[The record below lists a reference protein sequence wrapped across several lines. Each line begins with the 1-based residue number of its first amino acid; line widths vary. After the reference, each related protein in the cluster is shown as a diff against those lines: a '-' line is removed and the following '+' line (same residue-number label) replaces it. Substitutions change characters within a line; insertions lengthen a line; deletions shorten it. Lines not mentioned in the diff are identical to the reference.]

1 MKFITTATEFK
12 NALSKVDRITDKRNQ
27 LHVLG
32 LVLIKAEKDIII
44 FKGTNLDI
52 GIEYTIRA
60 KVITEG
66 ECAISGA
73 VVISFLSA
81 LRDEKLEVNLVGGA
95 LSFIVGPHTIMV
107 KTSPHDDFPN
117 LPQVHSKKTLTLSIN
132 DFIDSVRLV
141 SYAGSISTIKPEI
154 TSVYFYTN
162 EKNILFVAT
171 DSFRLAEKKIN
182 YSLECENISAII
194 PLKNIHEIV
203 KIFEGILGDIV
214 VNISENQISF
224 KTQNIYITSRLISGV
239 YPNYRQIVPTK
250 FKTEVSIKTTQF
262 ISTLKSLLVFTDK
275 INQLNI
281 QIVPEKSVIELSVKN
296 NDLGEGVT
304 ILPATISGEGISFT
318 CNVRYLLDAFIS
330 ITEENTRILLN
341 EYNKPFIVQG
351 SGNQKFLYLVMPM
364 NR

>member
-12 NALSKVDRITDKRNQ
+12 NALGKVDRVTDKKNQ
-27 LHVLG
+27 LPVLG
-32 LVLIKAEKDIII
+32 FVLIKAEKDTVTL
-44 FKGTNLDI
+44 KGTNLDI
-52 GIEYTIRA
+52 GIEYKIRA
-60 KVITEG
+60 KVVTEG

-81 LRDEKLEVNLVGGA
+81 LREEKLEVNLVGGS
-95 LSFIVGPHTIMV
+95 LSFVVGPHTVMV

-117 LPQVHSKKTLTLSIN
+117 LPQVYSKKVITLSID
-132 DFIDSVRLV
+132 DFIEATRLV

-162 EKNILFVAT
+162 EKDIFFVAT
-171 DSFRLAEKKIN
+171 DSFRLAEKKITSPEM
-182 YSLECENISAII
+182 YENISAII
-194 PLKNIHEIV
+194 PLKNIHEII
-203 KIFEGILGDIV
+203 KTFEGVVGDVLIT
-214 VNISENQISF
+214 ISENQISF
-224 KTQNIYITSRLISGV
+224 KTDSFYITSRLINGV

-250 FKTEVSIKTTQF
+250 FKTEVSIKTSQF
-262 ISTLKSLLVFTDK
+262 ISTLRSLLVFTDK
-275 INQLNI
+275 VNQLNI

-304 ILPATISGEGISFT
+304 VLPATISGEGITFT
-318 CNVRYLLDAFIS
+318 CNLKYLLDAFMS
-330 ITEENTRILLN
+330 ITEENTSIRLN
-341 EYNKPFIVQG
+341 EHNKPFIMQG